1 MIDTSDIVKL
11 LSTMVNRVEQFDS
24 NTALRL
30 RLLTDAIRGEV
41 PQEIEV
47 WATSD
52 LYAMIHPDNIV
63 ERFRSQQVS
72 SQYAGGRI
80 FELLRV
86 SRNAFLFLPFVVTC
100 FSLALAADSYANLL
114 NARPNRVSEPFLY
127 LWQQGFNGSL
137 PSWLTFSSIAWLDVV
152 LLVLIFLL
160 TLFMY
165 SQSQIRTFQQG
176 RVALQR
182 EQDAQVLR
190 SDLVHVLAVASL
202 YLSKYKRPLTAGDN
216 LELVARRIDTTAR
229 RMEEKFESII
239 GQFDGMTQNV
249 TKRLEGMTQNVTQ
262 RFDGMTQNVTKNF
275 DGMTQNLTDKFDGMT
290 QNVTKNF
297 DGMAQNVTSR
307 FDGMTQNVTKN
318 LDGMT
323 QSLEKNFDGMTQNI
337 ADRFDG
343 MTQNVTHGFDG
354 MIKDVFDKYDGMS
367 QQVIRRFGILTNQMM
382 EQLLDGSKYL
392 KEVGNLTSGVIQ
404 TSQQIR
410 LTADTLKE
418 TNAELVLGMKNLVA
432 PATDLSQQ
440 QEVLI
445 NTAANSL
452 RLLED
457 AANSMVDL
465 GKKQDRWGT
474 DLRNILDTLDLTI
487 DKAADLA
494 MRVGDFT
501 SRQDTFLSQMQQE
514 QQAQTA
520 LATLISDATEKVK
533 EALREAITS
542 AHSLNSMATD
552 MNDMM
557 RLQASNTANHQTI
570 ETIQRYANAA
580 QAIERS
586 SSSLD
591 SSAGTLQKAGQQ
603 LTGVIQELEKRFTA
617 IK

>member
-1 MIDTSDIVKL
+1 MIDTADLVKL
-11 LSTMVNRVEQFDS
+11 LSTMVNRVELFDS

-41 PQEIEV
+41 PQEIEA

-52 LYAMIHPDNIV
+52 LYAMLNPDNVV
-63 ERFRSQQVS
+63 ERFSNQQAS
-72 SQYAGGRI
+72 SQHAGGRI
-80 FELLRV
+80 FELVRV
-86 SRNAFLFLPFVVTC
+86 SRNVFLFLPFIVTC
-100 FSLALAADSYANLL
+100 FSFALAADSYANLL
-114 NARPNRVSEPFLY
+114 NAQPNRVSEPFLY

-152 LLVLIFLL
+152 ILVLIFLL
-160 TLFMY
+160 TLFIY

-202 YLSKYKRPLTAGDN
+202 YLSKYKHPLTAGDN
-216 LELVARRIDTTAR
+216 LELVARRIDATAR

-275 DGMTQNLTDKFDGMT
+275 DGMTQNLTDRFDGMT

-297 DGMAQNVTSR
+297 DGMAQSVTSR

-323 QSLEKNFDGMTQNI
+323 QNI

-343 MTQNVTHGFDG
+343 ITQNVTHGFDG
-354 MIKDVFDKYDGMS
+354 MIKDVSDKYDGMS

-382 EQLLDGSKYL
+382 EQLLDGSRYL

-410 LTADTLKE
+410 LAADTLKE
-418 TNAELVLGMKNLVA
+418 TNAELVLSMKNLVA

-457 AANSMVDL
+457 AANIMVDL
-465 GKKQDRWGT
+465 SKKQDRWGT

-487 DKAADLA
+487 DKTADLA

-520 LATLISDATEKVK
+520 LATLISDVTEKVK
-533 EALREAITS
+533 EALREATTS

-557 RLQASNTANHQTI
+557 RLQASNTADHQTV

-586 SSSLD
+586 SGSLD

-603 LTGVIQELEKRFTA
+603 LTGVIQELEKRLTA

>member
-1 MIDTSDIVKL
+1 MIDTADLVKL
-11 LSTMVNRVEQFDS
+11 LSTMVNRVELFDS

-41 PQEIEV
+41 PQEIEA

-52 LYAMIHPDNIV
+52 LYAMLNPDNVV
-63 ERFRSQQVS
+63 ERFSNQQAS
-72 SQYAGGRI
+72 SQHAGGRI
-80 FELLRV
+80 FELVRV
-86 SRNAFLFLPFVVTC
+86 SRNVFLFLPFIVTC
-100 FSLALAADSYANLL
+100 FSFALAADSYANLL
-114 NARPNRVSEPFLY
+114 NAQPNRVSEPFLY

-152 LLVLIFLL
+152 ILVLIFLL
-160 TLFMY
+160 TLFIY

-216 LELVARRIDTTAR
+216 LELVARRIDATAR

-249 TKRLEGMTQNVTQ
+249 TK
-262 RFDGMTQNVTKNF
+262 
-275 DGMTQNLTDKFDGMT
+275 NL
-290 QNVTKNF
+290 
-297 DGMAQNVTSR
+297 
-307 FDGMTQNVTKN
+307 
-318 LDGMT
+318 
-323 QSLEKNFDGMTQNI
+323 DGMTQNI

-343 MTQNVTHGFDG
+343 ITQNVTHGFDG
-354 MIKDVFDKYDGMS
+354 MIKDVSDKYDGMS

-382 EQLLDGSKYL
+382 EQLLDGSRYL

-410 LTADTLKE
+410 LAADTLKE
-418 TNAELVLGMKNLVA
+418 TNAELVLSMKNLVA

-457 AANSMVDL
+457 AANIMVDL
-465 GKKQDRWGT
+465 SKKQDRWGT

-533 EALREAITS
+533 EALREATTS

-557 RLQASNTANHQTI
+557 RLQASNTADHQTV

-586 SSSLD
+586 SGSLD

-603 LTGVIQELEKRFTA
+603 LTGVIQELEKRLTA